1 MSDSAVIIDG
11 LWKSFRLYHEKNQYL
26 KSALLRGKRARYEDF
41 WALKDVSFDIPRGS
55 TFGVIG
61 TNGSG
66 KSTLLKCLTGILSPD
81 EGSVAIKGDI
91 SALLELGAGFH
102 PDLSGREN
110 IFLNGAILGM
120 TNKQIEDRYKDI
132 VEFSELGRFI
142 DTPVKNYSSGMTVRL
157 GFSIAINVDPEI
169 LIIDEV
175 LAVGDENFQQKC
187 REKIE
192 DFRQRGKTIILVS
205 HGLSDVANICDQV
218 AWLDKGE
225 LQTVGPAVDV
235 VSRYNAI
242 SHYAEPIQQEDRG
255 ERWGSREIEIQE
267 VFLSDN
273 LGNRISNVESGQS
286 VNLNCLFHSSI
297 ELASAA
303 FAYGITDIHGTVLWG
318 TNSKVQGVPFP
329 ITHGP
334 GSNSITIPN
343 LQLLEGTFD
352 LSVAIAD
359 GSYSHEYDHWSR
371 KHRFSVRQQSVK
383 ELGTIRMNSEWRFD
397 APTAS
402 NKSP

>member
-1 MSDSAVIIDG
+1 MSNSAVIVDG

-26 KSALLRGKRARYEDF
+26 KSTFLNGKRARYEEF
-41 WALKDVSFDIPRGS
+41 WALRDVSFEIPRGS

-81 EGSVAIKGDI
+81 KGTISVNGDI
-91 SALLELGAGFH
+91 AALLELGAGFH

-120 TNKQIEDRYKDI
+120 TNKQIEDRYDEI
-132 VEFSELGRFI
+132 VDFSELGRFI

-175 LAVGDENFQQKC
+175 LAVGDESFQQKC

-218 AWLDKGE
+218 AWLDQGQ
-225 LQTVGPAVDV
+225 LRDLGSAVDI
-235 VSRYNAI
+235 VSKYNAL
-242 SHYAEPIQQEDRG
+242 SHHADPVQQEERG
-255 ERWGSREIEIQE
+255 ERWGSREVEIQE
-267 VFLSDN
+267 VYLSD
-273 LGNRISNVESGQS
+273 GAGSRISSVESGQL
-286 VNLNCLFHSSI
+286 VNLNCEFHSSI
-297 ELASAA
+297 DLKSAA

-318 TNSKVQGVPFP
+318 TNSKVQGVPFQ
-329 ITHGP
+329 ISR
-334 GSNSITIPN
+334 GSGNNAITIPH
-343 LQLLEGTFD
+343 LQLLEGTYD

-371 KHRFSVRQQSVK
+371 KHRFMVHQTSVK
-383 ELGTIRMNSEWRFD
+383 ELGTVKMNSEWKLNF
-397 APTAS
+397 
-402 NKSP
+402 

>member
-1 MSDSAVIIDG
+1 MSDSAVIVDG
-11 LWKSFRLYHEKNQYL
+11 LWKSFRLYQEKNQYL
-26 KSALLRGKRARYEDF
+26 KSTLLRGKRARYEEF
-41 WALKDVSFDIPRGS
+41 WALHDVSFEIPRGS
-55 TFGVIG
+55 TFGIIG

-81 EGSVAIKGDI
+81 KGSVSINGDI
-91 SALLELGAGFH
+91 AALLELGAGFH

-110 IFLNGAILGM
+110 VFLNGAILGM
-120 TNKQIEDRYKDI
+120 TSKQIEERYEEI

-205 HGLSDVANICDQV
+205 HGLTDVANICDQV
-218 AWLDKGE
+218 AWLDNGQ
-225 LQTVGPAVDV
+225 LRDIGPAVEI
-235 VSRYNAI
+235 VSKYNAL
-242 SHYAEPIQQEDRG
+242 SHQAEPVQQEDRG
-255 ERWGSREIEIQE
+255 DRWGTREIEIQE
-267 VFLSDN
+267 VFLSDEQ
-273 LGNRISNVESGQS
+273 GNKITNVESGKLI
-286 VNLNCLFHSSI
+286 NLNCSYQSSI
-297 ELASAA
+297 ELNNGA
-303 FAYGITDIHGTVLWG
+303 FAYGISDIHGNVLWG

-329 ITHGP
+329 ISRGAGNNT
-334 GSNSITIPN
+334 ITIPH
-343 LQLLEGTFD
+343 LQLLEGTYD

-371 KHRFSVRQQSVK
+371 RHRFTVRQETVK
-383 ELGTIRMNSEWRFD
+383 ELGTIRMSSEWKEF
-397 APTAS
+397 S
-402 NKSP
+402 Q